1 MSDHDPTTA
10 ADLSERQVIGAVL
23 TSPAALDD
31 VSAILNGTDFA
42 SPRHEAIY
50 DAAMALASSGK
61 PHDVAA
67 VGDALASDLSRV
79 GGLAYLWRLAG
90 ATVTAANAEYHAAIV
105 REESMRRQVAR
116 VANELIAAAD
126 MHDGTTALD
135 LLNLAR
141 GRLDALAAEDVQD
154 TPNEVAVWEAV
165 KALDAPRGLPT
176 PWRDLTHALGGW
188 RPGALY
194 IIGARTSVGKSV
206 VALNSLLDMARR
218 GKRAVLFS
226 LEMSKTEV
234 YHRMLSNIA
243 RVDGMRIQRNEL
255 RREDRDALT
264 AAAEQVAHLPL
275 VIDDRAGITPAQIR
289 SRVKSEQRKGEVGL
303 VIVDYLG
310 KVKPPAG
317 TPKNDRRVQVDA
329 IAWAHKELARELHVP
344 VIAMSQLNRG
354 LEHRADKMPML
365 SDLRESGGQEQD
377 ADVVVLLHRALTEAQ
392 GDPSEL
398 AMWVAKNRHGIQP
411 SIRLNFRGHYSSAE
425 DYPSNF

>member
-1 MSDHDPTTA
+1 MSDTDPATA
-10 ADLSERQVIGAVL
+10 ADLSERQVIGAIL

-31 VSAILNGTDFA
+31 VSPIISGHDFA
-42 SPRHEAIY
+42 NPRHEAIY
-50 DAAMALASSGK
+50 DAATALASAGH

-67 VGDALASDLSRV
+67 VGDALAGDLARV
-79 GGLAYLWRLAG
+79 GGLAYLWSLAG
-90 ATVTAANAEYHAAIV
+90 STVTAANAEYHAAIV
-105 REESMRRQVAR
+105 REESMRRQVVR
-116 VANELIAAAD
+116 VATELTATAE
-126 MHDGTTALD
+126 HRDGTTALD

-141 GRLDALAAEDVQD
+141 TRLDTLASEDTPDV
-154 TPNEVAVWEAV
+154 PNEVAVWEAI

-188 RPGALY
+188 RPGALH

-206 VALNSLLDMARR
+206 VALNAVLDMARR
-218 GKRAVLFS
+218 GRRSVLFS

-255 RREDRDALT
+255 RRDDREALS
-264 AAAEQVAHLPL
+264 AAAEQVASLPL
-275 VIDDRAGITPAQIR
+275 AIDDRASINPAQIR

-303 VIVDYLG
+303 VVVDYLG

-317 TPKNDRRVQVDA
+317 APKNDRRVQVDA
-329 IAWAHKELARELHVP
+329 IAWAHKELARELNVP
-344 VIAMSQLNRG
+344 VVAMSQLNRG

-398 AMWVAKNRHGIQP
+398 SMWVAKNRHGIQP